1 MTLQN
6 LVILFL
12 ILTVVSALSNYLF
25 LIWTRTLG
33 MKNLTPTESERW
45 SHSYKPA
52 IGGISFYI
60 IFLVSYLVCLFY
72 NNPELSSIDESVHQG
87 VLIVVTLGFFAGLA
101 DDAFNTIP
109 WLKLGAQIMC
119 GMVLLLFGIQI
130 EFFELVWADA
140 LLTVFWTVAVMNSI
154 NMLDNMDGIT
164 ATVSVFIL
172 TAACTAPLAPENLF
186 YTCICGGAVAALVG
200 FLIFNWHPSR
210 IFMGDT
216 GSQML
221 GALLASIGVLFFW
234 NNENIIIEH
243 TWWSKMVIVAT
254 AFIVPIADSMTVT
267 INRIKRGQSPFVGG
281 KDHTTHHLSYAGLS
295 DSKVAIVIA
304 LISAISSAFIVFISL
319 LQPEQRSSYFI
330 FLGIYSFLILVLL
343 YGTTVWPKA
352 KSVFHLKSTPT
363 T

>member
-1 MTLQN
+1 MTLTV
-6 LVILFL
+6 LIVLFL
-12 ILTVVSALSNYLF
+12 VLGVVSALSNYLF

-33 MKNLTPTESERW
+33 MKNMAPTESERW
-45 SHSYKPA
+45 SKSYKPA

-60 IFLVSYLVCLFY
+60 IFLVSYLIYLFY
-72 NNPELSSIDESVHQG
+72 NDPELSSVDQSVHLG

-109 WLKLGAQIMC
+109 WLKLSAQIVC
-119 GMVLLLFGIQI
+119 GIILLVFGIRI
-130 EFFELVWADA
+130 EFFEIVWADSF
-140 LLTVFWTVAVMNSI
+140 LTIFWTVAVMNSI

-164 ATVSVFIL
+164 ASVSVFIL
-172 TAACTAPLAPENLF
+172 AAACTAPLAPENLF
-186 YTCICGGAVAALVG
+186 YTCICGGTVAALAG
-200 FLIFNWHPSR
+200 FLVFNWHPSR

-234 NNENIIIEH
+234 NNDHVIIDH
-243 TWWSKMVIVAT
+243 SWWSKIAIVAT

-295 DSKVAIVIA
+295 DSKVAVVVSS
-304 LISAISSAFIVFISL
+304 ISAVSATLIVLVSL
-319 LQPEQRSSYFI
+319 LQPEQRSGYFI
-330 FLGIYSFLILVLL
+330 FLGIYSAVILVLL
-343 YGTTVWPKA
+343 YGTTLWPKA
-352 KSVFHLKSTPT
+352 KSVYHLKT
-363 T
+363 TQTA